1 LILLT
6 QTTTKEQGKG
16 PHGYYLPPSSAFF
29 PAFLGWLWQFLT
41 VGYAGQI
48 QTGPTRVQFGVA
60 ANTHNRSPVQSRRTS
75 SVIESRPPTTT
86 AIRNPRASRAFKLLD
101 DEHRSSLLAALRV
114 AHKNAINHPGDLRLA
129 SLFGVQLENCYK
141 VRFYLYN
148 LRLIQFK

>member
-1 LILLT
+1 
-6 QTTTKEQGKG
+6 
-16 PHGYYLPPSSAFF
+16 
-29 PAFLGWLWQFLT
+29 